1 MAVIPVAAAVA
12 EPVKSVIL
20 TALVMA
26 VMVLQR
32 LTAILMLAEAA
43 AVVKVLVVDRAAV
56 AAEAEAALEV
66 ETARLAGEILVV
78 AVAVAH
84 KLKMD
89 QIAVV
94 AVRA

>member
-1 MAVIPVAAAVA
+1 
-12 EPVKSVIL
+12 
-20 TALVMA
+20 MA